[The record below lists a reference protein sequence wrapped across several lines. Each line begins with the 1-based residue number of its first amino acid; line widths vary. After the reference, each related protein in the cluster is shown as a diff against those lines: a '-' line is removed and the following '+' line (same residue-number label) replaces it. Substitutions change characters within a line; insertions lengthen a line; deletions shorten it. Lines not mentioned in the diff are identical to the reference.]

1 VSDAAEIK
9 TIGIEATCASVN
21 AYDLVL
27 TEVMVAVGDTVAA
40 EHILM
45 TLEYAKVVTEVTT
58 PAAGIVAT
66 IHCLKGDEVQVGD
79 RIIEIRP
86 A

>member
-79 RIIEIRP
+79 RITEIRP

>member
-1 VSDAAEIK
+1 MSDAAEIK
-9 TIGIEATCASVN
+9 TIGIEATCAFVN

-45 TLEYAKVVTEVTT
+45 TLEYAKAVTEVTT

>member
-1 VSDAAEIK
+1 VSDAAEIE

-21 AYDLVL
+21 AYDLVV
-27 TEVMVAVGDTVAA
+27 TEVMVAVGYTVAA

-45 TLEYAKVVTEVTT
+45 TLQYTKVVTEVMT

-66 IHCLKGDEVQVGD
+66 IHCLKGNEVQVGD